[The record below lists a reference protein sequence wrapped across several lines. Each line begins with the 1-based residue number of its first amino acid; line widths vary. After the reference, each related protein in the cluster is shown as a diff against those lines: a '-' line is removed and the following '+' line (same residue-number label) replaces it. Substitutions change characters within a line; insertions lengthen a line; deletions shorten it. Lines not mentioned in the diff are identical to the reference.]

1 MEINFYQLENLDC
14 KVIAQILLKIKEEKK
29 RTLIYAKTDEIL
41 KQIDEVLWSFSKTKF
56 LPHATK
62 WEKVNPLEQPTFLT
76 NEENNQNQ
84 AEFLLMLDEVSDDFL
99 KKFEKIFYFFNNS
112 NLESAR
118 KLYSNYKKKSFSINF
133 YKKDGDKWIK
143 AA

>member
-1 MEINFYQLENLDC
+1 MEINFYQFESLDY
-14 KVIAQILLKIKEEKK
+14 KAIAQILLKVREEKK
-29 RTLIYAKTDEIL
+29 RTIIYAKTDEVL
-41 KQIDEVLWSFSKTKF
+41 KQIDDVLWSFSKTKF

-62 WEKVNPLEQPTFLT
+62 WENVNFLDQPTFLT

-84 AEFLLMLDEVSDDFL
+84 AEFLLMLDAVSDNFL
-99 KKFEKIFYFFNNS
+99 KKFEKVFYLFTNN
-112 NLESAR
+112 NVESAR
-118 KLYSNYKKKSFSINF
+118 KLYSNYKKNSFTVNF

>member
-133 YKKDGDKWIK
+133 YKKDEDKWIK

>member
-1 MEINFYQLENLDC
+1 MEINFYHLDNLDF
-14 KVIAQILLKIKEEKK
+14 KVIAQILLKIREEKK
-29 RTLIYAKTDEIL
+29 RTLIYSKTDEIL

-56 LPHATK
+56 LPHGTK
-62 WEKVNPLEQPTFLT
+62 WEKINPLEQPTFLT
-76 NEENNQNQ
+76 NEENNQNK

-99 KKFEKIFYFFNNS
+99 KKFEKIFYFFSNS
-112 NLESAR
+112 NIEFAR
-118 KLYSNYKKKSFSINF
+118 KLYSNYKKKSFTINF